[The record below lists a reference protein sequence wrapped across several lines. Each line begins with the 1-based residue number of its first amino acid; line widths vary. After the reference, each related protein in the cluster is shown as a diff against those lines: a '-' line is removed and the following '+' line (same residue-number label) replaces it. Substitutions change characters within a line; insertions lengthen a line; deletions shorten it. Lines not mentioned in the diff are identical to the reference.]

1 MGRKAERVGQTLV
14 IRHDLPLGFYYLYA
28 SRPPIADAAG
38 LEAVA
43 GAASGT
49 GAIFLKIDPPGELRI
64 KKSLVHPVT
73 TRMPHPLRRG
83 GGENPRSTWEAPAFR
98 LGGNGVHDSRFVIQ
112 EGRAL
117 QPRETLLIDCRK
129 NEEELLGAMHPKTRY
144 NIRLAER
151 HGVRARAVAGSECEA
166 LVPKFW
172 QLLFTTS
179 RRDGFSLHPQEYY
192 RILFDV
198 RSADFQNELWVAE
211 LGGDILAAAIVSW
224 YSPSS
229 TATYLHGASSRER
242 HEAMAPHLLQWAI
255 LREVRRRGVTAYDF
269 GGIDEQRWPGVTR
282 FKRGFGGTAHIF
294 PPSMDIL
301 FRPGLYRLYRLQRFM
316 RGRE

>member
-1 MGRKAERVGQTLV
+1 
-14 IRHDLPLGFYYLYA
+14 
-28 SRPPIADAAG
+28 
-38 LEAVA
+38 
-43 GAASGT
+43 
-49 GAIFLKIDPPGELRI
+49 
-64 KKSLVHPVT
+64 
-73 TRMPHPLRRG
+73 
-83 GGENPRSTWEAPAFR
+83 
-98 LGGNGVHDSRFVIQ
+98 
-112 EGRAL
+112 
-117 QPRETLLIDCRK
+117 
-129 NEEELLGAMHPKTRY
+129 MHPKTRY